1 MQPTYIS
8 IGEIFGHQV
17 RHTVPLFQRPYVWG
31 REEQWEALWED
42 VSGLLERIR
51 SRKGEAAIAG
61 HFLGTVVLEQTPN
74 ATGSLPRREVIDG
87 QQRLTTL
94 QIMLKAAEHA
104 LSYRESQLEDDESKK
119 TLSIARRQVAFL
131 TENPAYSKDEER
143 YKVWPTNEDRAPFRK
158 VMDCTMAEPVGP
170 TFRMGEAYWFFRQKC
185 SEHLNG
191 ELAGERA
198 LSLASALKDH
208 LRLIVLDLDASDE
221 PQAIFETLNAHGTP
235 LLPADL
241 IKNWLLW
248 EATRQKLDLSNLYDK
263 YWRIFDHDHEYWRKR
278 VGVGHAARARVDTF
292 LQNWLTTEIVEVVST
307 KHLYDR
313 FLRHMK
319 ALSEA
324 SDGKVVDVEKIM
336 GSIRHSADLYCRID
350 NPTGKTRF
358 DEFLRR
364 LKVLDVVVL
373 HPPILALLSRAG
385 SNQSDLD
392 EVAVAVESYL
402 VRRTVCGYQTRGY
415 GTLALSLLKEI
426 SSAPAELPVAQ
437 VVKGFLKSSVSASE
451 VWPNDALFRGE
462 WIRRRFYGGLRR
474 ERVAMILQAIEEAYQ
489 SEADMSEPIIAFDF
503 AKLQIEHILPQ
514 KWHEHWP
521 LDSQDLAEERDALI
535 HSIGNLT
542 LISDKLNPSLSN
554 APWASSS
561 ATSKRKGLEKHSKL
575 ELNRRLLE
583 DGGPWNHETISARS
597 QALFEKAKD
606 IWPDASQI

>member
-8 IGEIFGHQV
+8 IGELFGHQV

-51 SRKGEAAIAG
+51 YRKGDAPIAG
-61 HFLGTVVLEQTPN
+61 HFLGTVVLEQTLN

-104 LSYRESQLEDDESKK
+104 LLHSESLVEDAEIKK
-119 TLSIARRQVAFL
+119 KYSIARRQVGFL
-131 TENPAYSKDEER
+131 TENPAYANEEER
-143 YKVWPTNEDRAPFRK
+143 YKVWPTNEDRAPFRA
-158 VMDCTMAEPVGP
+158 VMDSTVEAPVGP
-170 TFRMGEAYWFFRQKC
+170 TFRMGEAYWFFRQKY
-185 SEHLNG
+185 SDHLSTENSG
-191 ELAGERA
+191 EQALA
-198 LSLASALKDH
+198 LASALKDH

-235 LLPADL
+235 LLPTDL

-248 EATRQKLDLSNLYDK
+248 EASRQKLDLAVLYDK
-263 YWRIFDHDHEYWRKR
+263 FWRIFDHNHEYWRKR

-292 LQNWLTTEIVEVVST
+292 LQNWLTKETLEVVST

-313 FLRHMK
+313 FLRHTK
-319 ALSEA
+319 VLSEA
-324 SDGKVVDVEKIM
+324 AVDKQVDVKQLM
-336 GSIRHSADLYCRID
+336 CSIRDDADRYYRMD
-350 NPTGKTRF
+350 NPTGESRF

-385 SNQSDLD
+385 SNQFDLD
-392 EVAVAVESYL
+392 NVAVALESYL

-415 GTLALSLLKEI
+415 GALALSMLKEI
-426 SSAPAELPVAQ
+426 SSAQTDLPVAD
-437 VVKGFLKSSVSASE
+437 VVKAFLKGSGSAGD
-451 VWPNDALFRGE
+451 VWPTDALFRNE
-462 WIRRRFYGGLRR
+462 WLRRRFYGGLRR
-474 ERVAMILQAIEEAYQ
+474 ERVVMILQAIEEAFQ
-489 SEADMSEPIIAFDF
+489 AEADMPEPIIAFDF
-503 AKLQIEHILPQ
+503 SKLQIEHIMPQ

-521 LDSQDLAEERDALI
+521 LEDGFSAEDRDALI

-554 APWASSS
+554 APWSSS
-561 ATSKRKGLEKHSKL
+561 TTISKRKGLEKHSKL

-583 DGGPWNHETISARS
+583 NNTSWSHEAINTRS
-597 QALFEKAKD
+597 EYLFRKAAE
-606 IWPDASQI
+606 IWPDAENI

>member
-8 IGEIFGHQV
+8 IGEIFSHQI

-42 VSGLLERIR
+42 VSGLLERIQN
-51 SRKGEAAIAG
+51 RKGDNPIAG
-61 HFLGTVVLEQTPN
+61 HFLGTVVLEQAPN

-104 LSYRESQLEDDESKK
+104 LSFRETQIEDVEIKK
-119 TLSIARRQVAFL
+119 EISIARRQVGFL
-131 TENPAYSKDEER
+131 TENPAYSKEEER

-158 VMDCTMAEPVGP
+158 VMDCTMEAPVGP

-185 SEHLNG
+185 LEH
-191 ELAGERA
+191 LAGEGSGARSLA
-198 LSLASALKDH
+198 LASALKDH

-248 EATRQKLDLSNLYDK
+248 EATRQKLDLANLYDK
-263 YWRIFDHDHEYWRKR
+263 FWRIFDHDHEYWRKR

-292 LQNWLTTEIVEVVST
+292 LQNWLTKETVEVVST

-319 ALSEA
+319 ALADAADE
-324 SDGKVVDVEKIM
+324 KLVDVEALM
-336 GSIRHSADLYCRID
+336 GSIRNSADIYFRMD

-364 LKVLDVVVL
+364 LKVLDVIVL

-392 EVAVAVESYL
+392 QVSVALESYL

-415 GTLALSLLKEI
+415 GALALSLLKEI
-426 SSAPAELPVAQ
+426 SSAPADQPVSE
-437 VVKGFLKSSVSASE
+437 VVKNFLRGSVSGSD
-451 VWPNDALFRGE
+451 VWPNDTLFRNE

-474 ERVAMILQAIEEAYQ
+474 ERVVMILQAIEEAYQ
-489 SEADMSEPIIAFDF
+489 TEAEMPEPIIAFDF
-503 AKLQIEHILPQ
+503 SKLQIEHIMPQ

-521 LDSQDLAEERDALI
+521 LEEGVTADVRDTI
-535 HSIGNLT
+535 VHSIGNLT

-554 APWASSS
+554 APWSSSS
-561 ATSKRKGLEKHSKL
+561 ATSKRKGLERHSKL
-575 ELNRRLLE
+575 ELNRRLLAT
-583 DGGPWNHETISARS
+583 DGPWNHLTINERS
-597 QALFEKAKD
+597 SLLFERARE
-606 IWPDASQI
+606 IWPEAAKE